1 MKQFG
6 YDIYLS
12 KNIEIEEIEKI
23 LDENYM
29 ERVFF
34 HTNFTDKAS
43 EEIVNHSPIYSYF
56 YIHQHQDLLESQF
69 PFKLQ
74 IEGLKDKPNKWERAY
89 KLTQQICK
97 KFRVYCFIEYPN
109 NPENP
114 TPNDVLLYMPNG
126 EVHLYN
132 DFEYEEF
139 RVIHP
144 VRMLSEIKT
153 IKPMQSKMIGE
164 LTKTQDW
171 NTENDWVS
179 TKEIAI
185 PFFDN
190 TVHIVRFEKVLST
203 ENYFEKAEEAIEDF
217 FNFKPEIKAEAAQKA
232 YDNWLYFNESCGF
245 LDNLAV
251 YEEVEN
257 PPDWMIHNIENLK
270 HLSNLTSADKVWEY
284 IHPEE
289 IVVTKDRFGLD
300 KEIYIQVLCRCDW
313 EEEHGLQ
320 FVFKEGKELIRV
332 SEDDGNLFD

>member
-1 MKQFG
+1 
-6 YDIYLS
+6 
-12 KNIEIEEIEKI
+12 
-23 LDENYM
+23 
-29 ERVFF
+29 
-34 HTNFTDKAS
+34 
-43 EEIVNHSPIYSYF
+43 
-56 YIHQHQDLLESQF
+56 
-69 PFKLQ
+69 
-74 IEGLKDKPNKWERAY
+74 
-89 KLTQQICK
+89 
-97 KFRVYCFIEYPN
+97 
-109 NPENP
+109 
-114 TPNDVLLYMPNG
+114 
-126 EVHLYN
+126 
-132 DFEYEEF
+132 
-139 RVIHP
+139 
-144 VRMLSEIKT
+144 
-153 IKPMQSKMIGE
+153 MQSKMIGE

-179 TKEIAI
+179 AKEIAI